1 MGIVARLWVSFDGD
15 DQGFAAGSMRFD
27 TRRPLSGSFLFLGLP
42 SRILNINPKM
52 ELLRGLWV
60 RVIHMLYYGPST
72 EAMCLRI

>member
-15 DQGFAAGSMRFD
+15 DQGFAAGPMRFD
-27 TRRPLSGSFLFLGLP
+27 THRPLSGSFLGLP
-42 SRILNINPKM
+42 YRIININPKT

-72 EAMCLRI
+72 EAMCIRI